1 MLVGDI
7 TLMNKYSKSTTF
19 NDVYIFYSE
28 KFVDHRGGYVET
40 YNDGFFKSIV
50 SGVEFIQDDYSTSKQ
65 GVLRGLHGD
74 DSTWKLV
81 SCPYGVMYFV
91 IVDNR
96 KESKTYLQWESF
108 VLTEEQPKFILI
120 PPGFA
125 NGHLV
130 LSDVAIFNY
139 KQSQYYGT
147 KQFTIKYDDPR
158 LNIFWPI
165 GQPVQSRRD
174 LGL

>member
-1 MLVGDI
+1 
-7 TLMNKYSKSTTF
+7 MNKHTISTTF
-19 NDVYIFYSE
+19 NDVYIFYADR
-28 KFVDHRGGYVET
+28 FIDHRGCYVET
-40 YNDGFFKSIV
+40 FNDAYFRSIV
-50 SGVEFIQDDYSTSKQ
+50 NGVEFVQDDYSVSRQ

-81 SCPYGVMYFV
+81 SCPHGTIYFV
-91 IVDNR
+91 IADNR
-96 KESKTYLQWESF
+96 EKSKTYLQWESF
-108 VLTEEQPKFILI
+108 ILTDEQPKFILV

-130 LSDVAIFNY
+130 ISETAIFNY

-158 LNIFWPI
+158 FNIFWPI
-165 GQPVQSRRD
+165 NHPLQSRRD

>member
-7 TLMNKYSKSTTF
+7 NLMNKYSVSTKF
-19 NDVYIFYSE
+19 DDVYIFYAD
-28 KFVDHRGGYVET
+28 KFIDHRGAYVET
-40 YNDGFFKSIV
+40 YNDQYFKSIV
-50 SGVEFIQDDYSTSKQ
+50 SDVDFVQDDYSTSRK

-81 SCPYGVMYFV
+81 SCPYGTMYFV
-91 IVDNR
+91 IADNR
-96 KESKTYLQWESF
+96 EQSKTYLQWQSF
-108 VLTEEQPKFILI
+108 ILTEEQPKFVLV

-130 LSDVAIFNY
+130 ISDVAVFNY

-147 KQFTIKYDDPR
+147 KQFTIKHNDPR

-165 GQPVQSRRD
+165 GEPIQSMRD
-174 LGL
+174 VGL